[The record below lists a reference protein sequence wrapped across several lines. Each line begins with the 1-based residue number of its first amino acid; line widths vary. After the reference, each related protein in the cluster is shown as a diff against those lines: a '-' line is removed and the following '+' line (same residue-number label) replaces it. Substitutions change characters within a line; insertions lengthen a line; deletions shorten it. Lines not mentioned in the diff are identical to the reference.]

1 MLTKILMS
9 GPGSRNAQSIL
20 LIKGIIL
27 PTAATDEEETFLPK
41 SMGGWK
47 VRDNQKSIGTPGKI
61 RKALVGLLHTKKVQE
76 QSYAGNAKALVP
88 EENQQPRQNTPKI
101 GLKLRRVDIEMLQ
114 NSFYEGVQRE
124 TEVVVK
130 GHLKETHHLGHLDHV
145 GSQNVGRP
153 NLDTEGGPITPHE
166 SCSIQRLN
174 SARSHLESIL
184 HGRLQIFRS
193 PGIFNLINF
202 PLTLV

>member
-27 PTAATDEEETFLPK
+27 QTAAPDEEETFLPK

-47 VRDNQKSIGTPGKI
+47 VRDNQRSIGTPGKI

-88 EENQQPRQNTPKI
+88 EKTSNPDRIPQ
-101 GLKLRRVDIEMLQ
+101 KL
-114 NSFYEGVQRE
+114 G
-124 TEVVVK
+124 
-130 GHLKETHHLGHLDHV
+130 
-145 GSQNVGRP
+145 
-153 NLDTEGGPITPHE
+153 E
-166 SCSIQRLN
+166 S
-174 SARSHLESIL
+174 
-184 HGRLQIFRS
+184 
-193 PGIFNLINF
+193 
-202 PLTLV
+202 